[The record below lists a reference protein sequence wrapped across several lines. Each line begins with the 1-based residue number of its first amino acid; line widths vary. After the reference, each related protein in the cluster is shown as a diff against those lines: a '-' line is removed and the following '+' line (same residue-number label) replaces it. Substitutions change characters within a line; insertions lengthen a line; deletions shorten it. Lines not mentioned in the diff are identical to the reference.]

1 MDLTPGAVI
10 AGRYKVER
18 KIGAGGMG
26 EVWVGEHRT
35 VGSKVAVKT
44 LLSAAALNHE
54 VVARFKREAY
64 ILGRIRSDHVA
75 RVVDFV
81 ADDVYGLV
89 LVMEFVDGD
98 PLSRVL
104 QEKTLS
110 IEETIDLGVDIA
122 SALRDLHD
130 AHIVHRDLK
139 PGNIILQKLP
149 GDRWRAVVV
158 DFGVSRLISDTDS
171 NDEEITG
178 ITRADMAVGT
188 IEYMAPEQILNS
200 RAVTSASDIYATGA
214 ILYRAVAGRHV
225 FGNIASDA
233 ELAQKKLMTEP
244 PPLALTR
251 GDKLATG
258 LAAVVTKALK
268 RRPAERYKTADDLL
282 KDLLPLRDLARVAL
296 VDMDS
301 TTLDTA
307 KTIAV
312 VSHPA
317 AVAQVDAALAATAK
331 PAAAPP
337 TAAEATPT
345 TQVEAQPTPASRI
358 VDGPDRGRAAPPPA
372 RGGVPIAVMVV
383 AVVIALAGGPSS
395 ARACSTRRKRARRA
409 RGSRPVSAPP
419 AVTPPAITA
428 TAPPAMSAAPAA
440 SASAAEIRH
449 PRQRLGLAL
458 ARSGRRPRRRPEE
471 ALRHAAQARRDERSH
486 RGPGRDVAAPAATVA
501 PKPAV
506 TGGHTPPARPCTPRP
521 SSPRSPTSDRD
532 QPGGAARAS
541 VNDVDGATEPER
553 DANPPSSAA
562 SGIAGLE
569 AGPSRQ

>member
-18 KIGAGGMG
+18 KVGAGGMG

-98 PLSRVL
+98 ALSRVL
-104 QEKTLS
+104 QEKTLT

-122 SALRDLHD
+122 SALRDLHE

-158 DFGVSRLISDTDS
+158 DFGVSRLTSDSDS

-244 PPLALTR
+244 PPLALSR

-282 KDLLPLRDLARVAL
+282 KDLLPLRDLARVSL
-296 VDMDS
+296 VDLDS

-307 KTIAV
+307 QTIAI
-312 VSHPA
+312 VSPSQLAEAEAAISARMAQRSSSAGAAPA
-317 AVAQVDAALAATAK
+317 ALPVESQPTPSSSASLGAAVTAATATPVPAAPSKGGVPVLVMVAAVVVALIGGAVLGSGVLGKKDVGAESGAVSATATVAPPPPTPTMTASPPPMETAPPASASAGSVPALDSASAAALAPDPADEVSDAGAAKKLWGTLPKATATATTAGV
-331 PAAAPP
+331 PTALPTAAPTPKTPP
-337 TAAEATPT
+337 TAA
-345 TQVEAQPTPASRI
+345 
-358 VDGPDRGRAAPPPA
+358 
-372 RGGVPIAVMVV
+372 
-383 AVVIALAGGPSS
+383 
-395 ARACSTRRKRARRA
+395 
-409 RGSRPVSAPP
+409 
-419 AVTPPAITA
+419 A
-428 TAPPAMSAAPAA
+428 TAPGAKPPPPIA
-440 SASAAEIRH
+440 S
-449 PRQRLGLAL
+449 
-458 ARSGRRPRRRPEE
+458 
-471 ALRHAAQARRDERSH
+471 
-486 RGPGRDVAAPAATVA
+486 
-501 PKPAV
+501 
-506 TGGHTPPARPCTPRP
+506 PPTF
-521 SSPRSPTSDRD
+521 
-532 QPGGAARAS
+532 
-541 VNDVDGATEPER
+541 
-553 DANPPSSAA
+553 
-562 SGIAGLE
+562 
-569 AGPSRQ
+569 

>member
-18 KIGAGGMG
+18 KVGAGGMG

-122 SALRDLHD
+122 SALRDLHE

-158 DFGVSRLISDTDS
+158 DFGVSRLTSDSDS

-244 PPLALTR
+244 PPLALSR

-307 KTIAV
+307 KTIAI
-312 VSHPA
+312 VSPTQLA
-317 AVAQVDAALAATAK
+317 EAEAALAASMAQRASAPGEARP
-331 PAAAPP
+331 PA
-337 TAAEATPT
+337 
-345 TQVEAQPTPASRI
+345 VEPQPTPSSGASLGAS
-358 VDGPDRGRAAPPPA
+358 VATATPVSQAQPA
-372 RGGVPIAVMVV
+372 KGGVPVLVMVA
-383 AVVIALAGGPSS
+383 AVVVALAGGAILGSGVLKGKDAGAESGHAS
-395 ARACSTRRKRARRA
+395 AV
-409 RGSRPVSAPP
+409 VSAPP
-419 AVTPPAITA
+419 APTPTPTMTASAPPVETAPAVPASA
-428 TAPPAMSAAPAA
+428 TAGGVPTLD
-440 SASAAEIRH
+440 SASAA
-449 PRQRLGLAL
+449 AL
-458 ARSGRRPRRRPEE
+458 APDP
-471 ALRHAAQARRDERSH
+471 ADEVTDA
-486 RGPGRDVAAPAATVA
+486 GAKKLWGAMPKPAGTVTPTAAPTTPAAPTAIPIPA
-501 PKPAV
+501 PKPTAAP
-506 TGGHTPPARPCTPRP
+506 TAPPGAKPPPPVATQ
-521 SSPRSPTSDRD
+521 PTF
-532 QPGGAARAS
+532 
-541 VNDVDGATEPER
+541 
-553 DANPPSSAA
+553 
-562 SGIAGLE
+562 
-569 AGPSRQ
+569 

>member
-18 KIGAGGMG
+18 KVGAGGMG

-35 VGSKVAVKT
+35 VGSRVAVKT

-104 QEKTLS
+104 QEKTLTV
-110 IEETIDLGVDIA
+110 EETIDLGVDIA
-122 SALRDLHD
+122 SALRDLHE

-158 DFGVSRLISDTDS
+158 DFGVSRLTSDSDS

-244 PPLALTR
+244 PPLALSRT
-251 GDKLATG
+251 DKLATG

-282 KDLLPLRDLARVAL
+282 KDLMPLRDLARVAM

-307 KTIAV
+307 QTLAI
-312 VSHPA
+312 VSPSQLA
-317 AVAQVDAALAATAK
+317 EAEAALAAQL
-331 PAAAPP
+331 AARASAPGAPP
-337 TAAEATPT
+337 PAPSA
-345 TQVEAQPTPASRI
+345 VEAQPTPASGASLGAA
-358 VDGPDRGRAAPPPA
+358 VTTATATPMPVAPAKGGVPVLVMVAAVVVALAGGAVLGSGVLGKKEAGAESAAVSATVTAAPPPT
-372 RGGVPIAVMVV
+372 I
-383 AVVIALAGGPSS
+383 S
-395 ARACSTRRKRARRA
+395 ATA
-409 RGSRPVSAPP
+409 APT
-419 AVTPPAITA
+419 V
-428 TAPPAMSAAPAA
+428 TAPPEVPA
-440 SASAAEIRH
+440 SASAAI
-449 PRQRLGLAL
+449 PAILDSASAAAL
-458 ARSGRRPRRRPEE
+458 APDPADEPSDAGAKKLWGNMPKP
-471 ALRHAAQARRDERSH
+471 AGTLAAPTGA
-486 RGPGRDVAAPAATVA
+486 PAAPPAVPTAAPAPKPPPTATPATPPPAKPPPPVVA
-501 PKPAV
+501 P
-506 TGGHTPPARPCTPRP
+506 
-521 SSPRSPTSDRD
+521 PTF
-532 QPGGAARAS
+532 
-541 VNDVDGATEPER
+541 
-553 DANPPSSAA
+553 
-562 SGIAGLE
+562 
-569 AGPSRQ
+569 

>member
-18 KIGAGGMG
+18 KVGAGGMG

-35 VGSKVAVKT
+35 VGSRVAVKT

-139 PGNIILQKLP
+139 PGNIILQNLAGERK
-149 GDRWRAVVV
+149 RAVVV
-158 DFGVSRLISDTDS
+158 DFGVSRLTSDSDS

-244 PPLALTR
+244 PPLALSR

-268 RRPAERYKTADDLL
+268 RRPAERYKTAEDLL
-282 KDLLPLRDLARVAL
+282 KDLIPLRDLARVAM

-301 TTLDTA
+301 VTMDTA
-307 KTIAV
+307 QTIAQ
-312 VSHPA
+312 PA
-317 AVAQVDAALAATAK
+317 PKQIAQIEAALAA
-331 PAAAPP
+331 
-337 TAAEATPT
+337 
-345 TQVEAQPTPASRI
+345 QS
-358 VDGPDRGRAAPPPA
+358 
-372 RGGVPIAVMVV
+372 
-383 AVVIALAGGPSS
+383 
-395 ARACSTRRKRARRA
+395 
-409 RGSRPVSAPP
+409 
-419 AVTPPAITA
+419 
-428 TAPPAMSAAPAA
+428 
-440 SASAAEIRH
+440 
-449 PRQRLGLAL
+449 
-458 ARSGRRPRRRPEE
+458 
-471 ALRHAAQARRDERSH
+471 
-486 RGPGRDVAAPAATVA
+486 
-501 PKPAV
+501 
-506 TGGHTPPARPCTPRP
+506 
-521 SSPRSPTSDRD
+521 
-532 QPGGAARAS
+532 AARAS
-541 VNDVDGATEPER
+541 VPNEPPRPPAVEAHPTPATGPSLGTSVTAAQIAADPGQQRRGGVPVLVMVAAVLVALAGGAVLGSGMLNKKPAGAES
-553 DANPPSSAA
+553 ANGVPSMPLPSAPVSASAPAVEAPPPAVSATTTASVGTIPPTLDSASAA
-562 SGIAGLE
+562 ALAPDPDDDIID
-569 AGPSRQ
+569 AGPKKPLWGTMPKPAPTGAAAAPTAAPTAAPIAAPTAVPTAAPAPKPVVTAAPTAAPAPKPPVVPPITF